1 MGKLM
6 KLGRDDVC
14 VECQRAVE
22 VGTTAYWFAAERAVR
37 CVECYPPADAV
48 GRIGPVEDLD
58 ASALPS
64 PPVPADGFNPD
75 ASTTSDKERIDVAG
89 GSAQSEYDKRSARE
103 VAKKKKR
110 VAEDTEWREAVKVQR
125 PVLGRIASAL
135 TPKPQITP
143 ESQATKAW
151 MVGAEGEQRVAE
163 VLDEAVGVEVLHDR
177 LVPGS
182 RANIDHIAIGPSGVF
197 VIDAKKYTGQV
208 EARDVGGLFRT
219 DERLYVNSR
228 DRTKVVDGVLRQVDV
243 VRSALG
249 EDFADV
255 EVRGVLCFVG
265 CERGWIMRT
274 KRVKGV
280 TALWPKALPE
290 HVSVAGSLAER
301 VTDIAD
307 HLRDQ
312 LRRAT

>member
-1 MGKLM
+1 MAKLM
-6 KLGRDDVC
+6 EIRRDDRC
-14 VECQRAVE
+14 ARCSTELPA
-22 VGTTAYWFAAERAVR
+22 GTTAFWIR
-37 CVECYPPADAV
+37 
-48 GRIGPVEDLD
+48 
-58 ASALPS
+58 
-64 PPVPADGFNPD
+64 
-75 ASTTSDKERIDVAG
+75 TERIVQCVSCQTAVIDSQIAG
-89 GSAQSEYDKRSARE
+89 TLERPDLPPPSIGDAPQRDNAGQSAQDEYDKRSARE
-103 VAKKKKR
+103 LAKKERR
-110 VAEDTEWREAVKVQR
+110 VAEDAEWRDAIKDQR

-151 MVGAEGEQRVAE
+151 KVGAQGERRVAE
-163 VLDEAVGVEVLHDR
+163 VLEEASGIEVLHDR

-228 DRTKVVDGVLRQVDV
+228 DRTKLVEGVLRQVDV
-243 VRSALG
+243 VRAALG

-265 CERGWIMRT
+265 CEWGWIMRT

-280 TALWPKALPE
+280 TALWPTALPD
-290 HVSVAGSLAER
+290 HVSVAGGMSDR
-301 VTDIAD
+301 VTAIAD
-307 HLRDQ
+307 RLRSE
-312 LRRAT
+312 LRPAT